1 MNLYELTKEKIKKNR
16 HLAVFLCNI
25 NNYKVIT

>member
-16 HLAVFLCNI
+16 QMAVFLCI
-25 NNYKVIT
+25 VKNYEVIS